1 MSTSQE
7 LLAEWTVTPAKVSEA
22 VRLLVQGAQPRKIIM
37 FGSQARRGAREQS
50 DVDLMVVTGPLEKD
64 ARWRETA
71 RLREILAPIQMPIDL
86 IVVPEDELEYWR
98 DTPGNVYYEAT
109 LDGRVLYEQV
119 A

>member
-22 VRLLVQGAQPRKIIM
+22 VRLLVQGAHPRKIIM

-64 ARWRETA
+64 ARWREDGTLA
-71 RLREILAPIQMPIDL
+71 RNPRSNPNANRSD
-86 IVVPEDELEYWR
+86 R
-98 DTPGNVYYEAT
+98 RA
-109 LDGRVLYEQV
+109 GR
-119 A
+119 